1 MSDFPVDEQAL
12 TLLKEALNT
21 AYEVDEDGNHTLV
34 GGDFSLYQL
43 LELYSGYDPSKL
55 ETEYGDAI
63 AVYPDP
69 MYSLRDV
76 IEALVDEVLRLR
88 ACIPDEGLL
97 D

>member
-1 MSDFPVDEQAL
+1 MSKFPVDEQAL
-12 TLLKEALNT
+12 RLLKEALNT
-21 AYEVDEDGNHTLV
+21 SYEVDEDGNHALV

-43 LELYSGYDPSKL
+43 LEFYSGYDPSKL

-63 AVYPDP
+63 LFYPDP

-76 IEALVDEVLRLR
+76 VEALVDEVLRLR
-88 ACIPDEGLL
+88 GCTPEGHLL

>member
-12 TLLKEALNT
+12 TFLKEALGT

-34 GGDFSLYQL
+34 GGDFSLYRL
-43 LELYSGYDPSKL
+43 LEFYSGYDPSKL
-55 ETEYGDAI
+55 ETEHGIDI
-63 AVYPDP
+63 YPESL
-69 MYSLRDV
+69 YSLRDV

-88 ACIPDEGLL
+88 ACAPNEGLL